1 MLLDLMGII
10 LADNHRIRL
19 GELMEPR
26 ALAAVPFGGRY
37 RIIDTMLS
45 SMVNSGIKHIGVVA
59 ETKYS
64 SLMDH
69 IGTGAHWDLDRLQQG
84 LRIIPP
90 YTQSDFFRNPNPQ
103 DITGVYDFIK
113 RSVHHNVLVAECNM
127 VANIDFKDMMK
138 SHIESDADITV
149 MYNEDSDKYVPAFVN
164 LVFKDGLLRDVLI
177 DPEKPKSKNSSL
189 GVCVMSRDLLLD
201 ILSQSIARGDTDF
214 SVEYLLNKYKQLK
227 IRGYNYT
234 DLVLRIHSTAS
245 YFSSSMRLLDRDV
258 LKRIYKSDQKI
269 YTKVKNEAPARYFR
283 GNSISNS
290 LISDGCDIAGTV
302 RNSILFRGVGVSRH
316 AKVENSIIMQDTQI
330 MEGAEL
336 NNVIIDKDT
345 IVRSGVR
352 LQGSPNYPV
361 IIGKGVIV

>member
-45 SMVNSGIKHIGVVA
+45 SMANSGIKHIGVVA

-69 IGTGAHWDLDRLQQG
+69 IGTGSHWDLDRLQQG

-90 YTQSDFFRNPNPQ
+90 YTQSDFFRNPTPQ
-103 DITGVYDFIK
+103 DLTGVYDFIK
-113 RSVHHNVLVAECNM
+113 RSVHHNVMIAECNM
-127 VANIDFKDMMK
+127 VANIDFTDFVNT
-138 SHIESDADITV
+138 HLESDADMTV
-149 MYNEDSDKYVPAFVN
+149 MYNEDSDKFTPAFVN
-164 LVFKDGLLRDVLI
+164 LEFKRNVLSDVLI

-189 GVCVMSRDLLLD
+189 GICVLSRELILD

-214 SVEYLLNKYKQLK
+214 SVEYLLSKYKQLK
-227 IRGYNYT
+227 IKGYKYT

-245 YFSSSMRLLDRDV
+245 YFSSSMRLLNKDV
-258 LKRIYKSDQKI
+258 LHQIYKSEQRI
-269 YTKVKNEAPARYFR
+269 NTKVKNEAPARYFS

-290 LISDGCDIAGTV
+290 LISDGCDIRGTV
-302 RNSILFRGVGVSRH
+302 ENSIIFRGVGVSRH
-316 AKVENSIIMQDTQI
+316 AKVKNSIIMQDTQI
-330 MEGAEL
+330 MDGAEL

-345 IVRSGVR
+345 VVRAGVR